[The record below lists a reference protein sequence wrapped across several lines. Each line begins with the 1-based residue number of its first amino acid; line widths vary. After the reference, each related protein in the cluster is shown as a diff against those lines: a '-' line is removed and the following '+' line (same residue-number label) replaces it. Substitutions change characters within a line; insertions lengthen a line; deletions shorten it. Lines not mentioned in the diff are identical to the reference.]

1 MYKCLPIASIIV
13 LLKIRSLQIKISH
26 IITFL
31 VGLYLVTSGIR
42 AASGLGYGA
51 LESRYDP
58 QILEEICNPAATI
71 RLGPVGCV
79 MTKKMLQAGRETVIV
94 KEEPGC
100 S

>member
-1 MYKCLPIASIIV
+1 M
-13 LLKIRSLQIKISH
+13 
-26 IITFL
+26 
-31 VGLYLVTSGIR
+31 
-42 AASGLGYGA
+42 GYGA

-58 QILEEICNPAATI
+58 KVLEEICNPAATV

-79 MTKKMLQAGRETVIV
+79 MTKKMLQAGKGTVIV